1 MRSFAGHQQKVKN
14 GIFFV
19 FNNFTAKLLN
29 ILVQNWKTRQLFKFY
44 AKRVQHGTKYGFGI
58 GFTNRV
64 VYFVSV
70 GLTQPRKLPLARKLW
85 HVAVMSKDPIDAP
98 HLPLKRMNVAKLFI
112 SDRSIPYVT
121 DHVQR
126 LHRILPNHLSDVRVH
141 RRIGI
146 VKRSHT
152 AAVEERQAPAVRM
165 LVRIAP
171 PSTEA
176 EKGEVE
182 VGGVRAVHA
191 EQLTHVQSG
200 APDVRRTADAGE
212 GGRSAGTEGGRGE

>member
-1 MRSFAGHQQKVKN
+1 
-14 GIFFV
+14 
-19 FNNFTAKLLN
+19 
-29 ILVQNWKTRQLFKFY
+29 
-44 AKRVQHGTKYGFGI
+44 
-58 GFTNRV
+58 
-64 VYFVSV
+64 
-70 GLTQPRKLPLARKLW
+70 
-85 HVAVMSKDPIDAP
+85 MSKDPIDAP

-212 GGRSAGTEGGRGE
+212 GG